1 MDRATGIE
9 KNYREKR
16 VQLNRPVQCGGNS
29 NITEKTVISCPCV
42 NTAEGCSMLEKG
54 GPRNALPM
62 CARKEDREREDPEP
76 TWISNGNTNQIGAR

>member
-1 MDRATGIE
+1 MIVLRGINRPLSSCLFNVRAYTGI
-9 KNYREKR
+9 KSLSREHEDG
-16 VQLNRPVQCGGNS
+16 VVL
-29 NITEKTVISCPCV
+29 
-42 NTAEGCSMLEKG
+42 EGCSMLEKG